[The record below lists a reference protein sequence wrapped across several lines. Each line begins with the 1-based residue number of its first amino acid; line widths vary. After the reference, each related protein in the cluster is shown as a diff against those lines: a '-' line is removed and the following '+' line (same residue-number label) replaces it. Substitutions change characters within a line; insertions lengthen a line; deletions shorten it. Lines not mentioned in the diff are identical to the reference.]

1 MHQLRLY
8 TLVSPLWKLPHFYSY
23 FFSKSQIKVTRS
35 IVPMATT
42 VSMASADVFLDDMTV
57 ERSLHCKYVS
67 NPLELSRELKGLLGV
82 GQYKVEVT

>member
-1 MHQLRLY
+1 VHQLRLY
-8 TLVSPLWKLPHFYSY
+8 TFVNRLWKLPHFYSY
-23 FFSKSQIKVTRS
+23 FLSKSQIKVTKS

>member
-1 MHQLRLY
+1 
-8 TLVSPLWKLPHFYSY
+8 
-23 FFSKSQIKVTRS
+23 
-35 IVPMATT
+35 MATT